1 MFDGQALLTSP
12 EIDDACEAAEAFG
25 QALAARMRGTG
36 FMRGMLLQR
45 ICSSLA
51 SGLAT
56 AERLLARRPEAREEE
71 QNDEEPSLLAIGDVF
86 GEERGQLEVIVELLS
101 RRPTD
106 PKLEAVTHFL
116 VEKDWLNLGCIVF
129 SQYHDTAR
137 WAAASL
143 TKLLPEE
150 RIALYAGADRSG
162 LFLGGEWRSIEREDI
177 KRAVRSPRPSRRR
190 HRCSLRGAEP
200 SDPRHAHQH

>member
-1 MFDGQALLTSP
+1 
-12 EIDDACEAAEAFG
+12 
-25 QALAARMRGTG
+25 MRGTG

-56 AERLLARRPEAREEE
+56 AERLLAKRPEAREEE
-71 QNDEEPSLLAIGDVF
+71 QEDEGPSLLVIGDLS
-86 GEERGQLEVIVELLS
+86 GEDHRQLEVIVELLS

-150 RIALYAGADRSG
+150 RVALYAGADRSG
-162 LFLGGEWRSIEREDI
+162 LFLAGNGGASSARISNAPCAI
-177 KRAVRSPRPSRRR
+177 ASSGSSSPRMQPA
-190 HRCSLRGAEP
+190 RG
-200 SDPRHAHQH
+200 